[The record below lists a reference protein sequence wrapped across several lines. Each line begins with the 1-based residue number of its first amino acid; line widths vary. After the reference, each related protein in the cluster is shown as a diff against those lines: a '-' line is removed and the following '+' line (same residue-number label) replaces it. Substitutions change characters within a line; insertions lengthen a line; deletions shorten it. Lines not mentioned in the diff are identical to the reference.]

1 MRSRASL
8 PPSNPCLVQL
18 RTPNPCLQRFRLEPC
33 ITHKEHRQPITG
45 SLSNVLS
52 RLVADLAVDKQWR
65 GLAVDNINIWPLAV
79 FWAFGASLCFCV
91 LASPAGRVF
100 CVFVFWPCSPEGCVL
115 CFRVFVFWAG
125 CNGLCFVF
133 LCFGPAQ
140 RSTGLCFVL
149 LCFRVLADPPQNTA
163 RGQHFHLWT

>member
-1 MRSRASL
+1 MEGPRSG
-8 PPSNPCLVQL
+8 QY
-18 RTPNPCLQRFRLEPC
+18 
-33 ITHKEHRQPITG
+33 IYY
-45 SLSNVLS
+45 
-52 RLVADLAVDKQWR
+52 
-65 GLAVDNINIWPLAV
+65 NIYIGPLLC
-79 FWAFGASLCFCV
+79 FGALCFCV

-140 RSTGLCFVL
+140 RSSLNGPVFCAFVFSCFGRPPSKHSKGSTFSLVDVRARPERSGESHTVL
-149 LCFRVLADPPQNTA
+149 STWTCERSA
-163 RGQHFHLWT
+163 GQPAPRFDRQTLKFSVKH